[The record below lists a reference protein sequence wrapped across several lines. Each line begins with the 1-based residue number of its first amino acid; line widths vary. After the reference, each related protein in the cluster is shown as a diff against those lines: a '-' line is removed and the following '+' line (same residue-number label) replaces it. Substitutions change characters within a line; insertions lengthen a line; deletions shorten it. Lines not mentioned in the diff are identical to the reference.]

1 MNNDADFLG
10 LRGRVCVVTG
20 AGSGIGRGIALAF
33 ARAGARVAI
42 LDLNA
47 QGAEGTRAEAA
58 RLGADALVI
67 TCDTSDAEGVAAA
80 AEACAAKFGPCDV
93 LVNNAGV
100 IRPGALDTLP
110 LDLWNQVLAV
120 NLTGYFLCAQVFG
133 AQMRAKG
140 RGALVHVASIAA
152 LEATA
157 YAGAY
162 SVAKAGVRMLS
173 HQLAVEWGP
182 HGIRSNAV
190 HPGMVLTPMVQAIY
204 EQPGVTER
212 RSQAVPLGRV
222 GQPDDIAQA
231 VLFLASERAAY
242 ITGDDIT
249 VDGGF
254 TQMLTSLVPRAG
266 YERPA
271 D

>member
-1 MNNDADFLG
+1 MNDDSDFLG

-20 AGSGIGRGIALAF
+20 SGSGIGRGIALAF
-33 ARAGARVAI
+33 ARVGARVAV

-47 QGAEGTRAEAA
+47 EGTEATREEIV
-58 RLGADALVI
+58 RLGGEAVAI
-67 TCDTSDAEGVAAA
+67 GCDTSDEAGVAEA
-80 AEACAAKFGPCDV
+80 AERSAKALGPCDV

-100 IRPGALDTLP
+100 LRSGSLDTLP
-110 LDLWNQVLAV
+110 LALWNQVLAV
-120 NLTGYFLCAQVFG
+120 NLTGYFLCSQVFG

-140 RGALVHVASIAA
+140 KGAIVHIASISSA
-152 LEATA
+152 EATA
-157 YAGAY
+157 FAGAY
-162 SVAKAGVRMLS
+162 GTAKAGVRMLS

-190 HPGMVLTPMVQAIY
+190 HPGMIMTPMVKSVYDQA
-204 EQPGVTER
+204 GVEKR
-212 RSQAVPLGRV
+212 RSESIPLGRI

-231 VLFLASERAAY
+231 VLFLASDRAAY
-242 ITGDDIT
+242 ITGDDVT

-254 TQMLTSLVPRAG
+254 TRMLMSLVPRAG

-271 D
+271 N